1 MTTATA
7 EQKNEVAKSN
17 GNTQVARFNP
27 PRLPHHPEIENRF
40 GIGKAEWKALVEAV
54 FPLATSV
61 DSIILALS
69 YCKAR
74 KLDPFKRNVHIVPI
88 WSKQLNKMV
97 DTVWPGI
104 GELRTTAFR
113 TGQYAGR
120 GETVYGPDITKKV
133 GNIEITFPEWA
144 QVTVQRMVNDQ
155 VVNFTGPRVYW
166 METYSQAGRNDV
178 TPNSMWARRTRGQLE
193 KCAEAAALR
202 AAFPEEIGNEYTDD
216 EAGQMQ
222 YGDAI
227 NTTATTKA
235 PIADGRAASDKLA
248 DILEGSA
255 APATA
260 ESEPQHTI
268 DELELVDPAPEH
280 GADDQPGDECHV
292 DSSPYLI
299 AEKEAGKKYTD
310 RLLKSIREAQSMDVI
325 DAIGNAAQA
334 CYDKVK
340 PEEYQAITN
349 AIDQRGRQ
357 LMNAQE
363 SGSLI
368 S

>member
-1 MTTATA
+1 MSTALA
-7 EQKNEVAKSN
+7 EPKNEVAKPN
-17 GNTQVARFNP
+17 GNTQIAQFRP

-40 GIGKAEWKALVEAV
+40 GVGKAEWKALVEAV
-54 FPLATSV
+54 FPLATTV

-120 GETVYGPDITKKV
+120 GETVYGPDVTKKV

-144 QVTVQRMVNDQ
+144 QVTVQRLVNDQ
-155 VVNFTGPRVYW
+155 VVSFTGPRVYW
-166 METYSQAGRNDV
+166 LETYSQAGRNDV

-222 YGDAI
+222 YRDAI
-227 NTTATTKA
+227 PTTATAPA

-248 DILEGSA
+248 DILEGT
-255 APATA
+255 APPQTD
-260 ESEPQHTI
+260 EPAGTI
-268 DELELVDPAPEH
+268 DELELVEPATDS
-280 GADDQPGDECHV
+280 GAEPQDGDQPLDN
-292 DSSPYLI
+292 SPYLI
-299 AEKEAGKKYTD
+299 ADKESSKKYTD
-310 RLLKSIREAQSMDVI
+310 RLLKAIREAQNMDVV
-325 DAIGNAAQA
+325 DAIGNASQA

-349 AIDQRGRQ
+349 ALDQRGQQ
-357 LMNAQE
+357 LLKAQE